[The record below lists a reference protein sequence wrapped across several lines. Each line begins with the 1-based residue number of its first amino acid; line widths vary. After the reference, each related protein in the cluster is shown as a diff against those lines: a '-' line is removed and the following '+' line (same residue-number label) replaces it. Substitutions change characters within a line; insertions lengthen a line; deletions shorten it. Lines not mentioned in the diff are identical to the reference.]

1 VIAAAVIHATLAAAS
16 VAAAPAQ
23 VSLTASP
30 AHVTLSAGGRQVV
43 RVAAVGRGSLSVE
56 ARVAGFAL
64 DLRGRPH
71 VVSASDAAPW
81 LSVRPRRLIIGRN
94 GGLLTVSSRSPL
106 HARPGDHNA
115 VVLLSAIA
123 PSARGVVVRMRIGLA
138 VSVRIAGRL
147 VHRVSV
153 VAARVRR
160 AGHARQLD
168 LTLAN
173 RGNVIEVVGGGG
185 LRVSLVRRGRV
196 VAHYLVARRE
206 LLPGTRGLVRLRY
219 DGHARGMTVVRTEL
233 RLAGARPV
241 ERRFRLRL

>member
-1 VIAAAVIHATLAAAS
+1 VIAAAALHATLAAAS

-23 VSLTASP
+23 ASLTASP
-30 AHVTLSAGGRQVV
+30 THVALSAGGRQVV
-43 RVAAVGRGSLSVE
+43 RVGTIGRGSLSVD

-64 DLRGRPH
+64 DLGGRPRI
-71 VVSASDAAPW
+71 VSASDAAPW
-81 LSVRPRRLIIGRN
+81 LSVRPRRLTIGHN
-94 GGLLTVSSRSPL
+94 GGLLTVSSRRPL
-106 HARPGDHNA
+106 HARPGDHSA
-115 VVLLSAIA
+115 VVLLSAVA

-138 VSVRIAGRL
+138 VSVRIAGRV

-153 VAARVRR
+153 VAARIRR
-160 AGHARQLD
+160 TGRARQLE
-168 LTLAN
+168 LVLAN
-173 RGNVIEVVGGGG
+173 RGNVIETVGAGG
-185 LRVSLVRRGRV
+185 LSVSLLRRGRV

-233 RLAGARPV
+233 RRAGARAV

>member
-1 VIAAAVIHATLAAAS
+1 MIAVAAFHATLAAAS

-30 AHVTLSAGGRQVV
+30 AHVTLAPGGRQVV
-43 RVAAVGRGSLSVE
+43 RVSAIGRGSLSVE

-71 VVSASDAAPW
+71 IVSAGDAAPW
-81 LSVRPRRLIIGRN
+81 LSVRPRRITIGHS
-94 GGLLTVSSRSPL
+94 GGLITVSSRRPL
-106 HARPGDHNA
+106 HARPGDHSA
-115 VVLLSAIA
+115 VVLLSAVA

-138 VSVRIAGRL
+138 VSVRIAGRV

-160 AGHARQLD
+160 AGPARLLE

-173 RGNVIEVVGGGG
+173 RGNVIEVVGAGG
-185 LRVSLVRRGRV
+185 LRVSLVRQGRV

-206 LLPGTRGLVRLRY
+206 LLPGTRGLIRLRY

-233 RLAGARPV
+233 RRAGARPV